1 VAAIQTPS
9 ESFKMVQPL
18 LKYPDPRIR
27 LISGNVR
34 FFNETLDDIIED
46 MTDTMKANNLDA
58 LSAIQIGIQY
68 NVIVLRENAEY
79 TPYINVRFLKEKG
92 KEAGIE
98 RSTYYEGFTVEVE
111 RYTSLTVV
119 YEDAHGAMH
128 SRDVEG
134 ELART
139 FQHQLDYAYGS
150 TFVDRIPMAVKKQI
164 DAYLEHGLVKD
175 SRMPGEKSESCPT
188 VFVRDYI
195 RRAYRYTMLGILFTF
210 LLPFFVSESAAAAWY
225 RIDMAALGVTLLLIV
240 AYFFYAEF
248 ETKKYKQCTSC
259 QTGNIIGTVGIA
271 AVQLLVLAAGTFAW
285 MAP

>member
-1 VAAIQTPS
+1 
-9 ESFKMVQPL
+9 MVQPL

-34 FFNETLDDIIED
+34 FFNDSLHDIIED
-46 MTDTMKANNLDA
+46 MTDTMKENGLDA

-68 NVIVLRENAEY
+68 NVIVLKENGEY
-79 TPYINVRFLKEKG
+79 TPYINVRFVKEKD
-92 KEAGIE
+92 KETGTE
-98 RSTYYEGFTVEVE
+98 RSPYYEGFTVEVD
-111 RYTSLTVV
+111 RFTSLTVI
-119 YEDAHGAMH
+119 YEDEHGTMH

-150 TFVDRIPMAVKKQI
+150 TFVDRVPKEIKAQI

-175 SRMPGEKSESCPT
+175 SRMPGEKSASCPT
-188 VFVRDYI
+188 VFGRDYI
-195 RRAYRYTMLGILFTF
+195 KRAYRYVMLAVFLTF
-210 LLPFFVSESAAAAWY
+210 FAPFFVSETTLSTLY
-225 RIDMAALGVTLLLIV
+225 TLDKILLPAALALIV
-240 AYFFYAEF
+240 GYFFYAEF
-248 ETKKYKQCTSC
+248 EAKKYKQCTSC

-271 AVQLLVLAAGTFAW
+271 AVQLALLAVGVFAW

>member
-1 VAAIQTPS
+1 
-9 ESFKMVQPL
+9 MVQPL

-34 FFNETLDDIIED
+34 FFNESLHDIIED
-46 MTDTMKANNLDA
+46 MTDTMKANGLDA

-68 NVIVLRENAEY
+68 NVIVLKEEGEY
-79 TPYINVRFLKEKG
+79 TPYINVRFVKEKD
-92 KEAGIE
+92 KAAGTE
-98 RSTYYEGFTVEVE
+98 RSTYYDGFTVEVD

-119 YEDAHGAMH
+119 YEDEHGTMH

-150 TFVDRIPMAVKKQI
+150 TFVDRVPKEIKAQI
-164 DAYLEHGLVKD
+164 DAHLEHGLVKD
-175 SRMPGEKSESCPT
+175 SRLPGEKSESCPT

-195 RRAYRYTMLGILFTF
+195 KRAYRYVLLGVVLTF
-210 LLPFFVSESAAAAWY
+210 LLPFFVSENSAAAWY
-225 RIDMAALGVTLLLIV
+225 RIDAAALALTLLLIV

-259 QTGNIIGTVGIA
+259 QTGNIIGTV
-271 AVQLLVLAAGTFAW
+271 AVALLQLGVVAAGVFLW